1 WRGLA
6 DERQEPAAG
15 AASGELGAQLPG
27 QGENDVLGLAFQFPY
42 RGRTQLAQAAHYVLY
57 QALRRRGD
65 GGQADALPAGQ
76 PFVPNVPGPRD
87 QVGGDAG
94 LGGQLAQA
102 VGIGGIDRTNHQHQ
116 VALRGQTAH
125 GVLAVLRGIADVVA
139 PWTDDVRKALP
150 QGLDDAARVVYGK
163 RGLGDE

>member
-1 WRGLA
+1 
-6 DERQEPAAG
+6 
-15 AASGELGAQLPG
+15 
-27 QGENDVLGLAFQFPY
+27 
-42 RGRTQLAQAAHYVLY
+42 GRTQLAQAAHYVLY
-57 QALRRRGD
+57 QALRRRGA

-76 PFVPNVPGPRD
+76 PFGPNVPGPVD

-125 GVLAVLRGIADVVA
+125 GALAVLRGIADVVA

-163 RGLGDE
+163 RGLGDEGDEGRIAHLDALRVLHRLDELDARTGRIGIVPLPQRALH